1 VPASS
6 RLTRTDLLV
15 LSVVLIW
22 GSAFAVIKY
31 ASREL
36 PALSFAALRLLIA
49 TGSVLLWGLLV
60 EGRSV
65 LVIDR
70 RDWARVVVV
79 GLIGIG
85 VYQVLFHQGISY
97 TSASNSS
104 LLAGTSPIW
113 TVLIAARW
121 HQERIVPLQIVGIL
135 LSFAGLTLVIAAGNT
150 DMGVSWQTVRGD
162 VLTLLAAVASASGA
176 VLVVDILE
184 RYPAHRVL
192 GWAMAC
198 GTLSLLVLAWPEMV
212 VHPWR
217 QVSASA
223 WMALAYGGVVVGGL
237 GYAAIWK
244 SIGEV
249 GATRTMVYN
258 SLVPPVAIVIAVV
271 TLGEV
276 FTPLQAL
283 GAVATL
289 GGVAMT
295 RFAPAKGG

>member
-1 VPASS
+1 VPARS

-70 RDWARVVVV
+70 RDWVRVVVV

-85 VYQVLFHQGISY
+85 VYQVLFHLGISY

-113 TVLIAARW
+113 TALIAARW

-135 LSFAGLTLVIAAGNT
+135 LSFAGLTLVIAAGNPE
-150 DMGVSWQTVRGD
+150 MGVSWQTVRGD

-176 VLVVDILE
+176 VLVVDLLQ

-192 GWAMAC
+192 GWTMAC

-212 VHPWR
+212 AHPWR

-237 GYAAIWK
+237 GYAATWK

-258 SLVPPVAIVIAVV
+258 SLVPPVAIMIAVV
-271 TLGEV
+271 TLGEA

-283 GAVATL
+283 GALATL

-295 RFAPAKGG
+295 RFAPAKRG

>member
-1 VPASS
+1 VPARS
-6 RLTRTDLLV
+6 RLTRTDLLL

-22 GSAFAVIKY
+22 GSAFTVIKY

-60 EGRSV
+60 EGRSALV
-65 LVIDR
+65 LDR
-70 RDWARVVVV
+70 KDWARAVAV
-79 GLIGIG
+79 GLTGIG
-85 VYQVLFHQGISY
+85 AYQALFHLGISY

-113 TVLIAARW
+113 TALIAVGWR
-121 HQERIVPLQIVGIL
+121 QERIVPLQIVGIL
-135 LSFAGLTLVIAAGNT
+135 LSFAGLALVITAGKPE
-150 DMGVSWQTVRGD
+150 MVVSWQTVRGD
-162 VLTLLAAVASASGA
+162 VLTLLAAVATASGA
-176 VLVVDILE
+176 VLVVDLLQ

-192 GWAMAC
+192 VWTMAS
-198 GTLSLLVLAWPEMV
+198 GTLSLLLVAWPEMV
-212 VHPWR
+212 VHPWS

-237 GYAAIWK
+237 GYAATWK

-271 TLGEV
+271 TLGEA
-276 FTPLQAL
+276 FTPLQAV

-289 GGVAMT
+289 AGVALT

>member
-1 VPASS
+1 VPPKP
-6 RLTRTDLLV
+6 RLTRTDVLV
-15 LSVVLIW
+15 LSVVFIW
-22 GSAFAVIKY
+22 GSAFTVIKY

-36 PALSFAALRLLIA
+36 PPLSFAALRLLIA
-49 TGSVLLWGLLV
+49 TGSILLWGLLV
-60 EGRSV
+60 EGRSA
-65 LVIDR
+65 LVIER

-85 VYQVLFHQGISY
+85 VYQALFHLGISR

-104 LLAGTSPIW
+104 LLAGTSPVW
-113 TVLIAARW
+113 TALIAAGC
-121 HQERIVPLQIVGIL
+121 HEERIVPLQIVGIL
-135 LSFAGLTLVIAAGNT
+135 LSLAGLTLVIAAGT
-150 DMGVSWQTVRGD
+150 SGLGVSRQTIRGD
-162 VLTLLAAVASASGA
+162 VLTLLAAMSTASGA
-176 VLVVDILE
+176 VLVVGLLQ

-192 GWAMAC
+192 GSTMVC
-198 GTLSLLVLAWPEMV
+198 GTVSLLIVAWPEIFA
-212 VHPWR
+212 HPWR
-217 QVSASA
+217 QVSGSA

-237 GYAAIWK
+237 GYAATWR

-271 TLGEV
+271 ALGEV

-289 GGVAMT
+289 GGVALT
-295 RFAPAKGG
+295 RFAPAKER